1 MKVLGKSS
9 ENEMISLFI
18 SEEVKSARYKNNIL
32 EIINTEKIDKNI
44 IDNPDLSN
52 KADNKLR
59 KLILKKFRGYDNKGI
74 FTNFPRKVDWNW
86 VTLDKEDL
94 LKIKYISYDYWEEL
108 SNGTRFAKDSV
119 ENIKNGVEVFGV
131 SNRNFVT
138 ISEYI
143 KQGNQL
149 DPLIVMAPVENK
161 QKMIV
166 LEGHARLTGMNLA
179 IKYITEIKV
188 LMGFV
193 KEKKLNKWNRY

>member
-18 SEEVKSARYKNNIL
+18 SEEVKSARFKNNIL
-32 EIINTEKIDKNI
+32 EIINTEKIDRNI
-44 IDNPDLSN
+44 VDNPDLNN
-52 KADNKLR
+52 KKENKLR
-59 KLILKKFRGYDNKGI
+59 KLILKKFRGYNNKGI
-74 FTNFPRKVDWNW
+74 FTDFPKSIDWNW
-86 VTLDKEDL
+86 VTLDKEDI

-108 SNGTRFAKDSV
+108 SNGTRYAKDSV

-131 SNRNFVT
+131 SNRNFVSL
-138 ISEYI
+138 SEYI
-143 KQGNQL
+143 KEGKQL
-149 DPLIVMAPVENK
+149 DPLIIMAPVENK

-179 IKYITEIKV
+179 IKYISEIKV

-193 KEKKLNKWNRY
+193 KEKKLNKWNKY